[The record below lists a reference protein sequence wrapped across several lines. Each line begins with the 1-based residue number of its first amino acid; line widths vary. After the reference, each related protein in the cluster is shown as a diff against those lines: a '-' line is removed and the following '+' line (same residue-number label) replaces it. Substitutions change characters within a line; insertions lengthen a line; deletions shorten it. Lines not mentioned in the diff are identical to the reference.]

1 MASCDLNCDMG
12 EGIGYDAGL
21 MPFISSAN
29 IACGYHAGNEDIMK
43 ETILLCLKHNV
54 TIGAHPSYPDKE
66 NFGRKELNLLIGEVY
81 QIVRSQ
87 IQLLKQIAALK
98 GARLHHVKPHGA
110 LYNYAA
116 RHKETAK
123 AIANAILDVDPRLI
137 VYGLSNSYL
146 ISEAQAIGLKVA
158 NEVFADRTYQDD
170 GTLTPRKNKDA
181 LIENV
186 EDSIKQVMQ
195 MVTEGTVRSISGNNI
210 SIKADTICVHGDGK
224 NAVSFASK
232 IYNTLQNHHIEVKPV

>member
-1 MASCDLNCDMG
+1 
-12 EGIGYDAGL
+12 

-29 IACGYHAGNEDIMK
+29 IACGYHAGNDEIMK
-43 ETILLCLKHNV
+43 ETILLCLQHNV
-54 TIGAHPSYPDKE
+54 SIGAHPSYPDKE
-66 NFGRKELNLLIGEVY
+66 NFGRKELNMLLGEVY
-81 QIVRSQ
+81 QIVRDQ
-87 IQLLKQIAALK
+87 VQLLKQLAESE
-98 GARLHHVKPHGA
+98 GARIHHVKPHGA

-123 AIANAILDVDPRLI
+123 AIANAIIDIDPGLV

-146 ISEAQAIGLKVA
+146 ISEAEAIGLKVA

-181 LIENV
+181 LIETA
-186 EDSIKQVMQ
+186 EESIKQVMQ
-195 MVTEGTVRSISGNNI
+195 MVTEGTVQSITGNTI

-224 NAVSFASK
+224 NAVAFARI